1 MVATSKA
8 SISRW
13 RNCGVSILR
22 GAHAIRDL
30 RSGLLDLVYWLDA
43 HPGHEGLLV
52 LANTR
57 LGEDSLEKELEL
69 SRCVIRS
76 DLIGRFEVVILNDPD
91 ELALKVECLGLSAG
105 DRRGL
110 CNHIRRQLKK
120 SRRRRI
126 PQSAHD
132 LVFETLV
139 NRWLLGYGP
148 MTTESLIEATG
159 FSYPPVAKAL
169 NDLDSLIKRY
179 SDRRIDL
186 TGFPRQEWRRYLS
199 QAERQKLARK
209 FAFPEGL
216 SRSPDSQLKRFRK
229 LRVKGAAIG
238 GVYAARHYCPD
249 LDLVGAPRLDL
260 SLHCPSG
267 EIDLEW
273 IRRLDA
279 ALEPVES
286 AAQIPQLVVWPVFRV
301 ESMFKTDS
309 KGLSFADPVSCLVAL
324 HDARLESQAGELVAA
339 FEKSLLTS
347 KTSEAH

>member
-13 RNCGVSILR
+13 RKYGISILR

-30 RSGLLDLVYWLDA
+30 RSGLLELVYWLDA
-43 HPGHEGLLV
+43 HPGLGGLLV
-52 LANTR
+52 LVDTR
-57 LGEDSLEKELEL
+57 LGEDSLEKELER
-69 SRCVIRS
+69 SRGVIRS
-76 DLIGRFEVVILNDPD
+76 DLIDNIEVVILNDPD
-91 ELALKVECLGLSAG
+91 ELALIVERLNLPAN

-110 CNHIRRQLKK
+110 RAHIRRQLEKA
-120 SRRRRI
+120 RRRRI
-126 PQSAHD
+126 PQSAHN

-139 NRWLLGYGP
+139 NRWLLGHGP

-169 NDLDSLIKRY
+169 NDLDSQIKRY
-179 SDRRIDL
+179 SDRRVEL
-186 TGFPRQEWRRYLS
+186 SGFPRQEWRRYVSQVERKELS
-199 QAERQKLARK
+199 RK

-216 SRSPDSQLKRFRK
+216 SRSPESLLKRFGK
-229 LRVKGAAIG
+229 EHAQNAALG
-238 GVYAARHYCPD
+238 GVHAARHYCPD

-267 EIDLEW
+267 EIDLKW

-279 ALEPVES
+279 ALEPVE
-286 AAQIPQLVVWPVFRV
+286 ADAQTPQLVVWPVFRV
-301 ESMFKTDS
+301 ESLFQADS

-324 HDARLESQAGELVAA
+324 HDARLESQASELVAA
-339 FEKSLLTS
+339 FEKTY
-347 KTSEAH
+347 

>member
-1 MVATSKA
+1 MVTIKG

-13 RNCGVSILR
+13 RKCGVSILR

-43 HPGHEGLLV
+43 HPGLRGLLV
-52 LANTR
+52 LVDTR
-57 LGEDSLEKELEL
+57 LGEDSLEKELKR

-76 DLIGRFEVVILNDPD
+76 DLIDRIEVVILNDQD
-91 ELALKVECLGLSAG
+91 KLALIVERLNLPVD

-110 CNHIRRQLKK
+110 RAHIRKQLEKAQ
-120 SRRRRI
+120 RRRI

-139 NRWLLGYGP
+139 NRWLLGHGP

-169 NDLDSLIKRY
+169 NDLESHIKRY
-179 SDRRIDL
+179 SDRRIEL
-186 TGFPRQEWRRYLS
+186 SGFPRQEWRRYIS
-199 QAERQKLARK
+199 QVERQQLSRK

-216 SRSPDSQLKRFRK
+216 SRSPESLLKRFGK
-229 LRVKGAAIG
+229 MHAQNAAIG
-238 GVYAARHYCPD
+238 GVHAARHYCPD

-267 EIDLEW
+267 EIDLKW

-279 ALEPVES
+279 ALEPLE
-286 AAQIPQLVVWPVFRV
+286 ADAQTPQLVVWPVFRV
-301 ESMFKTDS
+301 ESMFQATS
-309 KGLSFADPVSCLVAL
+309 KSLSLADPVSCLVAL
-324 HDARLESQAGELVAA
+324 HDARLESQAGELVTA
-339 FEKSLLTS
+339 FEKNLLTS
-347 KTSEAH
+347 NTPEAH